1 MSKRN
6 RQGAREISLLGLE
19 KLLIHVLNNPKQYLD
34 NELLKSSLSSQGKL
48 SSLDYLFSDGH
59 AEYAIKPMSL
69 NSMKT
74 HSQLLFESGYARIN
88 DLRIAATRSLEDA
101 RAISQQPNKRTR
113 NGLNLTINELESKLD
128 MYQRSVV
135 ILLQAINSCMHS
147 LKVVNKTVEANLR
160 DKRTQDAISEIQSV
174 MALSPISANER
185 QHNDSSVANM
195 EDYRNGS

>member
-1 MSKRN
+1 MSKRST
-6 RQGAREISLLGLE
+6 QGAREISLLGLE
-19 KLLIHVLNNPKQYLD
+19 KMLIHVLNNPKQYLD

-48 SSLDYLFSDGH
+48 SSLDYLFSDGR

-160 DKRTQDAISEIQSV
+160 DKRTQDGISEIQSV
-174 MALSPISANER
+174 MALSPISVNER
-185 QHNDSSVANM
+185 QHNDSSVAHM
-195 EDYRNGS
+195 EDYRNGP